1 MREREAAEREAAKR
15 GRHNHGVDGP
25 PEDAEEAVQQRRQQQ
40 LAHAVVVAPREEEG
54 RAARLEESAEE
65 RGYVRT
71 PPLVVRRRR
80 RVADCSSRASGSAFT
95 PWGEP
100 SVDHLYHL
108 DGADWQKQYDGV
120 QHHAPRREGAF
131 GIKTEY
137 TSPFPRE

>member
-1 MREREAAEREAAKR
+1 MREREAADREAAKR

-54 RAARLEESAEE
+54 RAARLRKALRSE
-65 RGYVRT
+65 
-71 PPLVVRRRR
+71 
-80 RVADCSSRASGSAFT
+80 GSAFT